1 MKNSFLTTVIRTSC
15 LLVALSLSLCTFG
28 QSIRKFSTDGT
39 TAPALEP
46 GAPAGSFALS
56 GFDNV
61 NLFNGNMNFS
71 LPILKVGG
79 RGSASYSM
87 GLKIEKKWRI
97 EIQIAIEEV
106 HIVKAAQRK

>member
-1 MKNSFLTTVIRTSC
+1 MNNSFLNTAIRTSC
-15 LLVALSLSLCTFG
+15 LLIALLLSPGAFG

-61 NLFNGNMNFS
+61 NLLM
-71 LPILKVGG
+71 
-79 RGSASYSM
+79 
-87 GLKIEKKWRI
+87 
-97 EIQIAIEEV
+97 AI
-106 HIVKAAQRK
+106 